1 MAAVNKIDSNV
12 TGLRYAEEASLG
24 VLPGSPVWVPLE
36 PNEYDDFGGEI
47 TTVARNPINP
57 SRQRKKGVTVDLD
70 AEGGFQTDL
79 TQENLQDLLQ
89 GFLFADLR
97 EKAKVG
103 GASEI
108 TGIAGSV
115 ISTTDTTGIAAG
127 DLIIGRN
134 FGESGNNDVIW
145 SVASV
150 IASTSIT
157 INETPVA
164 EGAPPATAEIR
175 KVGIEGTA
183 GDIDVDVSGTY
194 PALDTTTIDW
204 TTEDLVEGEW
214 IFVGGDVSGASGDQF
229 LNAENN
235 GWKRVRSIAANVLT
249 LDKSDSTMVTEAS
262 TAETVRIFFGRVLKN
277 ELGTLITRRS
287 YNLERTLGAPDDASP
302 ANVQAEY
309 IEGAVPAEF
318 TISIPTADKL
328 TCELSFIG
336 TNSSTIDGPT
346 ALKSGSRPS
355 IVESD
360 AFNTSSDFSRIN
372 LAQVVDG
379 DEAPAPLFAFAQE
392 IEITINNNLSPN
404 KAIGTLGSF
413 EVTAGTFEVSG
424 DITAYFADVAAIT
437 AVRNN
442 VDITLDFAIA
452 KANAG
457 LVFDLPLLS
466 LGEGRPEVEQDEP
479 VTIPLS
485 LDAATAA
492 KLDTNLDYTCMFVF
506 FDYLPTAAE

>member
-1 MAAVNKIDSNV
+1 MAVVNKIDSNV

-89 GFLFADLR
+89 GFMFADLR

-134 FGESGNNDVIW
+134 FGESGNNDVLW

-175 KVGIEGTA
+175 VVGIEGTA

-194 PALDTTTIDW
+194 PALTTTTIDW
-204 TTEDLVEGEW
+204 TTEGLVEGEW
-214 IFVGGDVSGASGDQF
+214 IFIGGDGAGESF
-229 LNAENN
+229 ANAVNN
-235 GWKRVRSIAANVLT
+235 GWKRIRSIAANTLT

-262 TAETVRIFFGRVLKN
+262 TTETVRIFYGRVLKN
-277 ELGTLITRRS
+277 ETGSLITRRS
-287 YNLERTLGAPDDASP
+287 YNLERTLGAPDDSLP
-302 ANVQAEY
+302 AQVQAEY
-309 IEGAVPAEF
+309 IEGAVPSEF
-318 TISIPTADKL
+318 TMSIPTADKL
-328 TCELSFIG
+328 TCELAFIG
-336 TNSSTIDGPT
+336 TNSSTVDGPT
-346 ALKSGSRPS
+346 ALKSGSRPALT
-355 IVESD
+355 ESD

-379 DEAPAPLFAFAQE
+379 NEAPTPLFAFAQE

-457 LVFDLPLLS
+457 MVFDLPLIS

-479 VTIPLS
+479 ITLPLS
-485 LDAATAA
+485 MDAATAA
-492 KLDTNLDYTCMFVF
+492 KIDPNLDYTAMFVF